1 MKLSRMI
8 LVAMLVVLS
17 SAIAKADSA
26 PGDPTIKINKTGP
39 GDPACPPTDS
49 SYVCVDPDTN
59 SYTNPFVVDA
69 TSIVNSFIDV
79 SSNFVNSG
87 GTSGTEDLTNFY
99 LAILA
104 PLGPPP
110 EIYTCTSDIFSNSTN
125 GCPQVA
131 PPGNLVPPAGDYYF
145 EYFLSDPNGTGL
157 APGDEAT
164 VSITPEPSSL
174 LLFSVGLLALL
185 GLGFRQKRSSAY
197 QA

>member
-1 MKLSRMI
+1 MKLSRILFIAI
-8 LVAMLVVLS
+8 LVVA
-17 SAIAKADSA
+17 ATTIAKADNT

-39 GDPACPPTDS
+39 GDPPCPPVDS
-49 SYVCVDPDTN
+49 SYVCVNPDTN
-59 SYTNPFVVDA
+59 SYTNPFIVDA
-69 TSIVNSFIDV
+69 TSLVNSFIDV

-87 GTSGTEDLTNFY
+87 GASGTENLTNFY

-110 EIYTCTSDIFSNSTN
+110 EIYTCTSNIFSNSTN

-131 PPGNLVPPAGDYYF
+131 PPSSLVPPAGDYYF

-157 APGDEAT
+157 VPGEEGT

-174 LLFSVGLLALL
+174 LLFSMGILALL
-185 GLGFRQKRSSAY
+185 GLGFRGKRSLAY